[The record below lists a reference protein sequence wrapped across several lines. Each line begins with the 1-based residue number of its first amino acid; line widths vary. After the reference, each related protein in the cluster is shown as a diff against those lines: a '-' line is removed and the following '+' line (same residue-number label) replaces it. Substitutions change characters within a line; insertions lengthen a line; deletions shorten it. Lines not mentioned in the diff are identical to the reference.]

1 VDFSRERERIVEG
14 QLAGGGVRDP
24 RVLAAM
30 GQVPREAFVPNH
42 LRNYAYEDGP
52 LSIGHRQ
59 TISQPLVVAEMLQA
73 AEIGPEHCVLDVGT
87 GSAVAS
93 SCRSA
98 PPASSASFAFAVEP
112 RASTPKRT
120 SASCLRAPGP
130 PTGVWNETHVPAC
143 PLGGMTHDG
152 QQS

>member
-1 VDFSRERERIVEG
+1 MRLKEATAMARPRARPVDFSRERERIVEG

-52 LSIGHRQ
+52 LSIGRRQ
-59 TISQPLVVAEMLQA
+59 TISRLLVVAEMLQA
-73 AEIGPEHCVLDVGT
+73 AEIGPVDVGT

-112 RASTPKRT
+112 RASTQRGPRLRG
-120 SASCLRAPGP
+120 LRAPGP
-130 PTGVWNETHVPAC
+130 PTGVWNETHVPA
-143 PLGGMTHDG
+143 
-152 QQS
+152 